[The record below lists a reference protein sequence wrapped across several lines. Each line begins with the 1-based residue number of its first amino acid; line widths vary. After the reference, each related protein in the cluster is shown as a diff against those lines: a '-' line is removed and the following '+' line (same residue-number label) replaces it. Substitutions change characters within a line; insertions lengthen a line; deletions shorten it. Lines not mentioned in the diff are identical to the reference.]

1 MEPTGWICVY
11 ARAVPVSEK
20 RGRQLRDPSTRE
32 ENASPTMTV
41 RSHSKASKPSG
52 ASLIEVKKLS

>member
-20 RGRQLRDPSTRE
+20 KGRQLRRPQYQGGKRTADDDGAQSQQ
-32 ENASPTMTV
+32 
-41 RSHSKASKPSG
+41 SK
-52 ASLIEVKKLS
+52 

>member
-1 MEPTGWICVY
+1 MLAPCLSAKKGAANC
-11 ARAVPVSEK
+11 
-20 RGRQLRDPSTRE
+20 GGPSTRE
-32 ENASPTMTV
+32 ENAPPTMTV